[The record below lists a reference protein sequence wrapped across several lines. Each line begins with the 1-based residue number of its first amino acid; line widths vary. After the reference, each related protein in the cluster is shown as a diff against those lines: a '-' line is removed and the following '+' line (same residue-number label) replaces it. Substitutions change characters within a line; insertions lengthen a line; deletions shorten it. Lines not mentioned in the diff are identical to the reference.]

1 MKISELV
8 KSKRSLIIFLCFC
21 SFAYWI
27 VSWWWDNVL
36 KLYDPLVMITIL
48 YVLLG
53 ISLIITLVSKYTTSD
68 FLVNLKKIPVIEYGK
83 ILAIVAGICLLGYL
97 YLKEMFI
104 YHDVATIRITD
115 FVSSMII
122 NILVIYLFYNKKF
135 TMILGSGMMMIGI
148 GGYLVIK

>member
-27 VSWWWDNVL
+27 VSWWWDNIL
-36 KLYDPLVMITIL
+36 KLYDPLIILTIL

-83 ILAIVAGICLLGYL
+83 ILAIVAGICLIGYL
-97 YLKEMFI
+97 YLKAVFM

-115 FVSSMII
+115 FISSMIV
-122 NILVIYLFYNKKF
+122 NVLVIYLFYNKKF
-135 TMILGSGMMMIGI
+135 TTQLMIGMAMLGV